1 TDAARRDQAFDGI
14 GARHGANSCRGLSAT
29 GESKET
35 GIKRK
40 EKRRENGLFDRLFDR
55 LLSVYLSG
63 RRPPFESTSSPAR
76 ARAHFQTFCR
86 NRERVQCVPQALFLS
101 GNARLFSGPKSR
113 SYSSARISSRPFFSS
128 FFSSFDASLMA
139 ISFSSRLLGL
149 AA

>member
-1 TDAARRDQAFDGI
+1 
-14 GARHGANSCRGLSAT
+14 
-29 GESKET
+29 
-35 GIKRK
+35 
-40 EKRRENGLFDRLFDR
+40 

-149 AA
+149 AAGATSSTVTAFGRRVARCFFTDLLFLRFRVCRRVGEGVGADCCSTGTRGF